1 LAGRGRQRIR
11 VRGRLIVDLVPCY
24 VHCRHGRKQYTQI
37 KCWQM
42 SKETRIVWNL
52 THICPR
58 NFFLSNYD
66 KFVQNNLQTTTQMII
81 WMKLINL
88 LN

>member
-1 LAGRGRQRIR
+1 MLLFQQNTGICMMLGQKGGLYA
-11 VRGRLIVDLVPCY
+11 P
-24 VHCRHGRKQYTQI
+24 
-37 KCWQM
+37 
-42 SKETRIVWNL
+42 L